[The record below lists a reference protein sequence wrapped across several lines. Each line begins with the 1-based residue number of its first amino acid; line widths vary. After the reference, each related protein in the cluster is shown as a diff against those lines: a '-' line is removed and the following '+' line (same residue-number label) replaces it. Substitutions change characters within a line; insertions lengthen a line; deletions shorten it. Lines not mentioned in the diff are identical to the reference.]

1 MTSDAA
7 PCPDQDR
14 VRRPVRSFVLRTG
27 RMTPAQQ
34 RAFDQHWSR
43 FGLEPTGLPRD
54 WDAVFG
60 RSAERVVEIGFGNGE
75 ALQFAAGNEETRDF
89 IGIEVHTPGVGRLLN
104 SIAEHQLSNVRIFRH
119 DAVEVLRE
127 EFAPGSLAEVR
138 IYFPDPWHKKRH
150 HKRRLLQ
157 PAFVAL
163 LAERLA
169 SGGRLH
175 LATDWQDYA
184 EQMIDVVESNRA
196 FINEAGAATAV
207 ARPPW
212 RPPTRFEDRG
222 IRLGHQVADLIYRR
236 R

>member
-1 MTSDAA
+1 
-7 PCPDQDR
+7 
-14 VRRPVRSFVLRTG
+14 
-27 RMTPAQQ
+27 MTPAQQ

-43 FGLEPTGLPRD
+43 FGLEPTGAPRE
-54 WDAVFG
+54 WDELFG

-75 ALQFAAGNEETRDF
+75 ALLFAAGNEPARDF

-104 SIAEHQLSNVRIFRH
+104 GLDDQQLGNVRMFRH

-127 EFAPGSLAEVR
+127 EFAPGSLTEVR

-163 LAERLA
+163 LADRLA

-196 FINEAGAATAV
+196 FVNEAGAGIAV
-207 ARPPW
+207 GRPPW

-222 IRLGHQVADLIYRR
+222 IRLGHQVVDLIYRR